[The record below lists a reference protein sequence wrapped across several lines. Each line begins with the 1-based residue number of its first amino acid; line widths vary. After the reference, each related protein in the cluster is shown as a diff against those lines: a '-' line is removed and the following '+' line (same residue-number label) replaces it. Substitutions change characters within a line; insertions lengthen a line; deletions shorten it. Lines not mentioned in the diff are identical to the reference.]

1 VLPFSGVVQFSLV
14 ATTEIWATPEK
25 GITIYKLTEEACD
38 GWLRFLSHHKD
49 CQSLGISVDFGWN
62 CICIL
67 PRGHPPRLSERIW
80 TYGYCGRHQVPNQFE
95 TAMLCPRRLR
105 GALIGRYR
113 GHSNTNVSGYLRHPF
128 RETAR
133 RVCHFCP
140 FLPSLALFG
149 VKARTGFVCCLSC
162 CLAALEHYSTPVCDV
177 VREVLRKKSQFLWT
191 CIVIR

>member
-1 VLPFSGVVQFSLV
+1 MGDYDFFHTTKTVKVSGFRS
-14 ATTEIWATPEK
+14 
-25 GITIYKLTEEACD
+25 
-38 GWLRFLSHHKD
+38 
-49 CQSLGISVDFGWN
+49 ISVEIVFAFCREATHRDFPKGF
-62 CICIL
+62 
-67 PRGHPPRLSERIW
+67 ER
-80 TYGYCGRHQVPNQFE
+80 TGYCGRHQVPNQFE

-177 VREVLRKKSQFLWT
+177 VREVLRKKSQFL
-191 CIVIR
+191 